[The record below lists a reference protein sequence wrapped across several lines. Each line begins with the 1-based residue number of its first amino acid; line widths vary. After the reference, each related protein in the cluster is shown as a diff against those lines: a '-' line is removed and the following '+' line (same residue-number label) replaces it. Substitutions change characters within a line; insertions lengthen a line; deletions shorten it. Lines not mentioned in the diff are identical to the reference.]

1 MTRSPF
7 KGNTGIKRIWN
18 AFHYSLAGLISD
30 YEHESAFRQELAMG
44 LPLIFIAIILPIN
57 SIAKAL
63 MISAVFLVLI
73 VELLNSGIEAIVDR
87 VSLEHHELS
96 KRAKDV
102 GSAAVRQCLSVWSIA
117 WLSGRL

>member
-18 AFHYSLAGLISD
+18 AFHYSLAGLISA